1 MPTPPTCGPTAR
13 PASLFRQQALDSAR
27 HKLHGDILLARPVS
41 FSFLTLLFAGIAIGI
56 VAFFALFGYTRKAQ
70 VVGVVA
76 PSTGVARIVS
86 GQAGTIVERR
96 VQEGQSVPAGAV
108 LFVLS
113 SERASDTRGE
123 AESAISA
130 LMETRRTNL
139 VTERAQASAQ
149 GRQRAEATA
158 RRARDLTAEVSR
170 VDGQIAL
177 QKNRVLLAEEALKR
191 FQHLAEVSFIS
202 KAQLQDKTGELID
215 QQQRLQDLERAKA
228 ATERD
233 LASARAELQDQQT
246 QAKRDELA
254 IQRSIASIDQDLTEN
269 EARRR
274 IVIRAPQAGQM
285 AAVTAEPGQSVAA
298 NQVLASLVPEGA
310 TLEAEL
316 YTPSRAVGFLQPG
329 MPVLIRYQAF
339 PYQKF
344 GQHGGTIREVS
355 RTALRP
361 EEIAATAPLPQNGS
375 GEALYRVRV
384 ALDRPTVLAYGVAQP
399 LRPGM
404 TLDASVVLEERKLYE
419 WALEPL
425 FSITGKL

>member
-1 MPTPPTCGPTAR
+1 MPDFPTTDTPAR
-13 PASLFRQQALDSAR
+13 TPLFRQQALDGAR

-41 FSFLTLLFAGIAIGI
+41 FSALTSLFAVVAICI
-56 VAFFALFGYTRKAQ
+56 VAFFAFFGYTRKAQ

-76 PSTGVARIVS
+76 PSTGVARVVA

-96 VQEGQSVPAGAV
+96 VEEGQNVQAGAV

-113 SERASDTRGE
+113 SERASAERGE
-123 AESAISA
+123 AESAIGA
-130 LMETRRTNL
+130 LLETRRANF
-139 VTERAQASAQ
+139 VTERAQASMQ
-149 GRQRAEATA
+149 GRQRLQATE
-158 RRARDLTAEVSR
+158 RRARDLATEIPR
-170 VDGQIAL
+170 IDNQIGL
-177 QKNRVLLAEEALKR
+177 QKHRVALAEEGLKR
-191 FQHLAEVSFIS
+191 YQNLAAVSFIS
-202 KAQLQDKTGELID
+202 QAQLQDKTAELID
-215 QQQRLQDLERAKA
+215 QQQRLQDLERARGA
-228 ATERD
+228 AERE
-233 LASARAELQDQQT
+233 LATARAELQDQQA

-269 EARRR
+269 ETRRR
-274 IVIRAPQAGQM
+274 IVIRAPQDGQM
-285 AAVTAEPGQSVAA
+285 AAVTAEAGQAVAA

-316 YTPSRAVGFLQPG
+316 YAPSRAVGFLRAG

-344 GQHGGTIREVS
+344 GQHEGRIREVS

-361 EEIAATAPLPQNGS
+361 EDIAASTSLPQSGN

-384 ALDRPTVLAYGVAQP
+384 ALDQPTVMAYGAAQP
-399 LRPGM
+399 LKPGM
-404 TLDASVVLEERKLYE
+404 ALDASVVLEERKLYE

>member
-1 MPTPPTCGPTAR
+1 MPNPPTCGSTASPT
-13 PASLFRQQALDSAR
+13 PLFRQQALAAAR

-41 FSFLTLLFAGIAIGI
+41 FSVLTLLFAGIAVGI
-56 VAFFALFGYTRKAQ
+56 VAFFAFFGYTRKAQ

-76 PSTGVARIVS
+76 PSTGIARVVA

-96 VQEGQSVPAGAV
+96 VQEGQTVTAGAV

-113 SERASDTRGE
+113 SERASDARGA

-130 LMETRRTNL
+130 LLESRRENW
-139 VTERAQASAQ
+139 VSERTQALAQ

-158 RRARDLTAEVSR
+158 RRVRDLAEEVGR
-170 VDGQIAL
+170 VEHQITL
-177 QKNRVLLAEEALKR
+177 QKHRVLLAEEALKR
-191 FQHLAEVSFIS
+191 YQNLAEVSFIS
-202 KAQLQDKTGELID
+202 KAQMQDKTAELID

-233 LASARAELQDQQT
+233 LAAARADLQDQQA

-254 IQRSIASIDQDLTEN
+254 IQRNIAGIDQDLTEN

-274 IVIRAPQAGQM
+274 IVIRAPQAGQV

-316 YTPSRAVGFLQPG
+316 YAPSRAIGFLQPG

-361 EEIAATAPLPQNGS
+361 EEIAANTPLPSG

-384 ALDRPTVLAYGVAQP
+384 ALERPTVLAYGVAQA
-399 LRPGM
+399 LKPGM
-404 TLDASVVLEERKLYE
+404 TLDASVVLEERKIYE